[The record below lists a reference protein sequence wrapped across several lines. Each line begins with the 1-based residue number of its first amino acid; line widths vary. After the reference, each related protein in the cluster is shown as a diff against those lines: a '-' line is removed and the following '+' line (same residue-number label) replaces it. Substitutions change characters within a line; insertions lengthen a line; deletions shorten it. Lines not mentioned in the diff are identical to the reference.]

1 MIGRIYEAAAD
12 PSRWSHFLTGLADA
26 MGAAAAT
33 LWVHDFG
40 SSGVQT
46 QEGGEQFHFARFDPK
61 FLEDYAAHYTHTNV
75 WAKNEEELSEGT
87 AVVSSQL
94 YPDEDLMRTE
104 FYGDWLRPQNFFYAI
119 GGVVAKRGDLAVK
132 LSALRSQG
140 QGAYTEEH
148 MAFYQL
154 LLPHLKRACEVQRR
168 LAYQSLG
175 KRGAL
180 EALNSLPGGVLVL
193 DATGRICYVNR
204 AAEALLVSQ
213 QGLRLDLGGQ
223 VRVVQP
229 GQDDRFHRLLRLAGT
244 GIRNLQNGGRL
255 TIDRPNGRPLTLLIV
270 PFVGEA
276 VVWGKTESGV
286 LVFIQDP
293 DCKPALFADAVREN
307 FGLTPAQARLAVAL
321 ASGKSLSD
329 SAEHLG
335 VTITTARS
343 HLSEIFVRTGAK
355 RQADLVRMLLS
366 TPLNG
371 NFGGRDDIAGL

>member
-1 MIGRIYEAAAD
+1 
-12 PSRWSHFLTGLADA
+12 
-26 MGAAAAT
+26 MGTAAAT

-46 QEGGEQFHFARFDPK
+46 QEEGQQFHFARFDPK
-61 FLEDYAAHYTHTNV
+61 YLEDYAAHYTHTNV
-75 WAKNEEELSEGT
+75 WTKNEEELSEGA

-94 YPDEDLMRTE
+94 YPDGDLTRTE

-148 MAFYQL
+148 LAFYRL

-204 AAEALLVSQ
+204 AAESLLIVQ
-213 QGLRLDLGGQ
+213 QGLRLDSGGQ

-229 GQDDRFHRLLRLAGT
+229 RQDDRFQRLIRLAGT
-244 GIRNLQNGGRL
+244 GDPNLENGGRL
-255 TIDRPNGRPLTLLIV
+255 TINQSSGRPLTLLVV
-270 PFVGEA
+270 PLIGEA
-276 VVWGKTESGV
+276 VVWCKTERGV
-286 LVFIQDP
+286 LVFIQDT
-293 DCKPALFADAVREN
+293 DCKPVLLAEAVRES

-321 ASGKSLSD
+321 ASGKSLTD

-335 VTITTARS
+335 VAVTTARS
-343 HLSEIFVRTGAK
+343 HLSEIFARTGAK

-371 NFGGRDDIAGL
+371 NHWGPHDKRFDL